1 MTILQQPQAEPAPSA
16 STTEPNHFSPTN
28 STAMVAK
35 DQHSLRNFKLWE
47 SYGRGEKALFFGRER
62 EIKAIYDKTFAS
74 NLLLLYGAG
83 GTGKTSLI
91 RCGLGNRFED
101 SDWHP
106 IFVRKGENIIKSLST
121 ALRNEA
127 DDPEKLR
134 NNSIREKIHQL
145 FLEKFRPIYL
155 VFDQFE
161 ELFILGNRQEQDQF
175 FRLLLELL
183 DVNFQ
188 CKVILSIKEDYLAD
202 LDRYEEAIPALF
214 SNRMR
219 VERMRREQLEEV
231 IRGMARELNIGIGEP
246 EDGPEEQEEIIER
259 IIEKVK
265 EQDTQRVD
273 LGELQFFMDELFAT
287 DDAARAG
294 ENGPERRICFSRR
307 LVEQTEDIE
316 KVIARRL
323 QEQLE
328 ALDQEFSQKS
338 NIKRLPYLVLQ
349 TLVTDV
355 ETKHTRT
362 AGEIARELLKNRNV
376 APEPVQDCI
385 GALAQSNI
393 LRKLSSKGDQQK
405 CSQLGIRADEKVEI
419 VHDNLAKKLHPLLFN
434 EERHLMKIKAAILSQ
449 YEYKQKTGVL
459 LGREGMEYIRPYLK
473 EIEPGLDEPLRKFI
487 ADSQREIKKREW
499 KGTMTLLGI
508 IVFLAASAGVAL
520 IQWSHSSR
528 LMEVNRIV
536 AQALSAFNY
545 DRTLALRLSER
556 ALRKDPGNTLASN
569 VLNDVLAS
577 SWKFPFYQEAIRIKG
592 VEIDRISDLDISKY
606 NRYLLAGS
614 LDGHIYLRDL
624 TADDTLAELAAL
636 GENERHRQE
645 ITDVDFVGKFP
656 GDDFYF
662 LTSSRDST
670 ARLWQIDTNTQAKT
684 CFTYK
689 HGEPLS
695 AVYMGFSRQDTFVVT
710 AGDRHILLWDYC
722 NPEFAADSF
731 PAPHTAA
738 FEFIENGYGRM
749 LIAAG
754 QDSMLRFFN
763 IDNPGDTLSFLISE
777 GDITAMDFAGDKLAA
792 GLANGHLIIWEINE
806 SFFRSSAPRLEVKAA
821 GKAHSET
828 IKDLVF
834 LKNGGQIL
842 TSSADKSAKLWD
854 AEVNLLKT
862 FLGHNDGVQTVA
874 TSDDERF
881 VYTGGEDKTIK
892 KWDLKLS
899 VYTPNTIPGLDGK
912 VKSVDFMPEEQK
924 LLIHT
929 RNQKLGIY
937 EKDNWEK
944 YTLQQ
949 EVPFENPAAI
959 TDLAVSSDG
968 RRILAAMAGAAEAE
982 LRHVNG
988 DKLKSLKH
996 CEKGVVSGA
1005 AFSRDGKFILTTGG
1019 TITCVWEE
1027 GNISAPY
1034 RTLEHEHPVG
1044 QAVVAE
1050 DKNGAPV
1057 ILTSARGNSK
1067 AYLWSGNK
1075 TDTINHTDEVLSVA
1089 FSPDA
1094 RYFLTGSQ
1102 DNSFVIGEVARPREA
1117 RRVQR
1122 HEADVRCVAFSG
1134 GEKGSARFLT
1144 ADEEGVVRLW
1154 ALDGGEF
1161 KEQKCIINHGA
1172 PITEAFFLSET
1183 RILTLGTGGQV
1194 KIWDTGQME
1203 SFVGNDIYQV
1213 EKDEEAL

>member
-1 MTILQQPQAEPAPSA
+1 
-16 STTEPNHFSPTN
+16 
-28 STAMVAK
+28 MVAK

-101 SDWHP
+101 SDWYP
-106 IFVRKGENIIKSLST
+106 IFVRKGDNIIKSLSA

-127 DDPEKLR
+127 GDPEKLR

-273 LGELQFFMDELFAT
+273 LGELQFFMDELYAT

-294 ENGPERRICFSRR
+294 ENGPERRICFSRQ

-328 ALDQEFSQKS
+328 ALDQEFSQKTS
-338 NIKRLPYLVLQ
+338 IKRLPYLVLQ
-349 TLVTDV
+349 ALVTDV

-362 AGEIARELLKNRNV
+362 VGEIARQLLKNHNV

-385 GALAQSNI
+385 GALAQGNI
-393 LRKLSSKGDQQK
+393 LRKVSSKGDQQK

-499 KGTMTLLGI
+499 KGTITLLGI

-520 IQWSHSSR
+520 IQWSRSSR

-545 DRTLALRLSER
+545 DRALALRLSER
-556 ALRKDPGNTLASN
+556 AMRKDPGNTLASN
-569 VLNDVLAS
+569 VLNDVLLS
-577 SWKFPFYQEAIRIKG
+577 SWSFPFYQEVIKIKG

-614 LDGHIYLRDL
+614 LDGQIYLRDL
-624 TADDTLAELAAL
+624 KASGGEAELAAL
-636 GENERHRQE
+636 AGEDKHRQE
-645 ITDVDFVGKFP
+645 ITDVDFIGAYP
-656 GDDFYF
+656 DTGFYF
-662 LTSSRDST
+662 ITASRDST
-670 ARLWQIDTNTQAKT
+670 AKLWRITGNNQAET
-684 CFTYK
+684 RYSYC
-689 HGEPLS
+689 HGEPLF
-695 AVYMGFSRQDTFVVT
+695 AVYMAFTKKDTFVIT
-710 AGDRHILLWDYC
+710 AGDRRILLWDYC
-722 NPEFAADSF
+722 NPEAPLKSF
-731 PAPHTAA
+731 PAPRTTA
-738 FEFIENGYGRM
+738 FEFVENEYGRF
-749 LIAAG
+749 LFAAG
-754 QDSMLRFFN
+754 QDSFLRFFN
-763 IDNPGDTLSFLISE
+763 LDSPSDTFSYAIPEGAIS
-777 GDITAMDFAGDKLAA
+777 AMDMAGNKLAA
-792 GLANGHLIIWEINE
+792 GLDNGRLAIWEING
-806 SFFRSSAPRLEVKAA
+806 SFFYSGNAEKERHLRNNAVF
-821 GKAHSET
+821 GDAHSET
-828 IKDLVF
+828 IRDLVF
-834 LKNGGQIL
+834 LRNGGQIL
-842 TSSADKSAKLWD
+842 TSSSDKSAKLWD
-854 AEVNLLKT
+854 AEIHLLKT

-874 TSDDERF
+874 VSRDERF

-892 KWDLKLS
+892 KWDLKLPA
-899 VYTPNTIPGLDGK
+899 YAPNTIPGLEGK
-912 VKSVDFMPEEQK
+912 ALSVHFMPGENKLLVRTRAQK
-924 LLIHT
+924 LA
-929 RNQKLGIY
+929 IY
-937 EKDNWEK
+937 GKDNWEK
-944 YTLQQ
+944 YSPQ
-949 EVPFENPAAI
+949 EEIPSERFSSI
-959 TDLAVSSDG
+959 SDIAVSRDG
-968 RRILAAMAGAAEAE
+968 QQLLVVVAGSPDAE
-982 LRHVNG
+982 LCYVNG
-988 DKLKSLKH
+988 DKLGSLKH
-996 CEKGVVSGA
+996 CKEGA
-1005 AFSRDGKFILTTGG
+1005 ASGVAFSPDDQFILTSGG
-1019 TITCVWEE
+1019 TATCVWEKSE
-1027 GNISAPY
+1027 TGSSPKLN
-1034 RTLEHEHPVG
+1034 RTLRHEQPVRK
-1044 QAVVAE
+1044 AVVARDE
-1050 DKNGAPV
+1050 NGDPAV
-1057 ILTSARGNSK
+1057 LTTVEGGSK
-1067 AYLWSGNK
+1067 AYLWRAGRDSAE
-1075 TDTINHTDEVLSVA
+1075 IQHTDQVLSIA
-1089 FSPDA
+1089 LSPDA
-1094 RYFLTGSQ
+1094 RYFLTSSQ
-1102 DNSFVIGEVARPREA
+1102 DNSFVFGEVAHPQKA
-1117 RRVQR
+1117 RRIQR
-1122 HEADVRCVAFSG
+1122 HDADVRCVAFFA
-1134 GEKGSARFLT
+1134 GEKGVMQFLT
-1144 ADEEGVVRLW
+1144 ADEKGTVRLW
-1154 ALDGGEF
+1154 AVEKDGP
-1161 KEQKCIINHGA
+1161 KEQKSIINHGGPVA
-1172 PITEAFFLSET
+1172 EAFFLSET
-1183 RILTLGTGGQV
+1183 RILTLGADGQV
-1194 KIWDTGQME
+1194 KIWDTGLMD
-1203 SFVGNDIYQV
+1203 SFIKEDIYQV
-1213 EKDEEAL
+1213 EEYKEAL